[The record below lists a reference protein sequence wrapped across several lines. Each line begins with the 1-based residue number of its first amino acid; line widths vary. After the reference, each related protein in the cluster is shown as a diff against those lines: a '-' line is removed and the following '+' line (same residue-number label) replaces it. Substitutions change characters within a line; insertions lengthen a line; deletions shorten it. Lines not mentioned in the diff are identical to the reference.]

1 MAIKECIFFELT
13 SSARKA
19 SKYWK
24 KSVDDL
30 GITGVQAMVINAL
43 SEQNQITSMQL
54 GQRVQLDSATMTGL
68 LDRLEKSGLIQRIA
82 DEKDRRAVR
91 VSLTDSG
98 IETARQ
104 VQQRQLEANKSFMQ
118 KLDKEEVK
126 TLKLLLSK
134 L

>member
-1 MAIKECIFFELT
+1 MSIRDCIFFELT
-13 SSARKA
+13 SNARKA

-24 KSVDDL
+24 KSVADL

-68 LDRLEKSGLIQRIA
+68 LDRLEQSGLVQRIA
-82 DEKDRRAVR
+82 DVKDRRAIR
-91 VSLTDSG
+91 ISLTNSG
-98 IETARQ
+98 TEIARQ
-104 VQQRQLEANKSFMQ
+104 VQQRQLEANEDFMS
-118 KLDKEEVK
+118 KLDVEEVK
-126 TLKLLLSK
+126 MLKHLLSK